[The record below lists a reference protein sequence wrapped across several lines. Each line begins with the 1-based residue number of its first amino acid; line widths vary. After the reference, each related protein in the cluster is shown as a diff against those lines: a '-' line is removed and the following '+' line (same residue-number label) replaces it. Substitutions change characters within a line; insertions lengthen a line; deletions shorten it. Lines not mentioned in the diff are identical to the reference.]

1 MVLCGWQCGNVHCTI
16 MSVCVCV
23 ADDFIPA
30 GPEGIHVPLSPLVG
44 RLFLRFLRVYG
55 SEFTPEV
62 QGVSV
67 RLGGWFPID
76 RRLATFVDPVVI
88 PDPVD
93 ESNNVGRNCFRFQQ
107 IQGVLW
113 NAYRELTGT
122 RHPPPSATSHHNY
135 MKALFPKWAESC
147 V

>member
-1 MVLCGWQCGNVHCTI
+1 MHYL
-16 MSVCVCV
+16 
-23 ADDFIPA
+23 
-30 GPEGIHVPLSPLVG
+30 PLSPVLG
-44 RLFLRFLRVYG
+44 RLFLRFLRFYG
-55 SEFTPEV
+55 SEFTAET

-67 RLGGWFPID
+67 RLGCWFTID

-113 NAYRELTGT
+113 NAYM
-122 RHPPPSATSHHNY
+122 AVTSNPAARDNIA
-135 MKALFPKWAESC
+135 KTLFPKWLQQCE
-147 V
+147 